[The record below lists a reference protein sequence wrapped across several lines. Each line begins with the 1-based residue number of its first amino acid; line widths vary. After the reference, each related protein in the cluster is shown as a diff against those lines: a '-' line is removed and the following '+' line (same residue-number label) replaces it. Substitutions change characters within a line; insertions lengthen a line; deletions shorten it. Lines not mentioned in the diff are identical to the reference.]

1 MNNKKILAAL
11 ATIGLAAGALMGVA
25 GPAIASQ
32 SDDTGHTPVGVCH
45 AKPADTAAQGW
56 NDITVDDDSVVD
68 SAHNTEHSAD
78 IIADSASLPGGKN
91 LSAVF
96 FGYTGAEIIAN
107 GCALPQAPD
116 PLVATAE
123 VSFVPATCDAPEQ
136 LVLGATS
143 NASFGTDTDAS
154 ALGYDVVATADAG
167 AEFAGG
173 DPTKSF
179 AGTLDDVLDP
189 SDPAC
194 EDDEPLVATAE
205 VSFVPATCDAPE
217 QLVLGATSNASFGG
231 DTDASALGYD
241 VVATADAGAEFADG
255 DPATKSFVG
264 TLDDVLDPSDPACAE
279 EEHEK
284 ITLCHAKPADTAAQG
299 WVEVEVDDNAVVT
312 SAHFEEHDADIIPI
326 SPGVPDGKN
335 LDTVFSGFTGSQ
347 ILANDCVL
355 PEPGVATATVSFI
368 DATCVVGEK
377 LILGAVSNASW
388 GSATNLTGPQDYSFA
403 ATANA
408 GAEFADGDPGD
419 DTKKTFEGSLDGP
432 LPATDPACDLT
443 TLDLVMPEVSS
454 VQPTCTAAGS
464 YTLGAAAG
472 YNPAY
477 VKWTV
482 DGVTD
487 VPSGTYAVTTSRI
500 VTIVAVPVAPHGF
513 EFGWVQP
520 APIGFTVPG
529 ATACDDLPT
538 LAFTG
543 STSNSD
549 AGLLIAGGLL
559 FMGLAGVYARRRLVS
574 RSE

>member
-1 MNNKKILAAL
+1 MNKQKILAAL
-11 ATIGLAAGALMGVA
+11 ATIGLAAGALVGIA
-25 GPAIASQ
+25 APAMA
-32 SDDTGHTPVGVCH
+32 DKPETGHTPVGVCH
-45 AKPADTAAQGW
+45 ATPADTAAQGW
-56 NDITVDDDSVVD
+56 NAITVDDDSVVT
-68 SAHNTEHSAD
+68 SAHNEEHSAD

-91 LSAVF
+91 LSTVF
-96 FGYTGAEIIAN
+96 FGHTGAEIIAN
-107 GCALPQAPD
+107 GCVLPADPE

-154 ALGYDVVATADAG
+154 ALGYNVVATADVG
-167 AEFAGG
+167 SEFADG
-173 DPTKSF
+173 DPATKSF
-179 AGTLDDVLDP
+179 VGTLDDVLDP

-194 EDDEPLVATAE
+194 YSAEPLVATAE

-231 DTDASALGYD
+231 DTDASALGFD

-284 ITLCHAKPADTAAQG
+284 ITLCHATPADTAAQG
-299 WVEVEVDDNAVVT
+299 WTEIEVDDSAVVT
-312 SAHFEEHDADIIPI
+312 SAHFEEHSADIIPI

-335 LDTVFSGFTGSQ
+335 LDTLFSGFTGQQ
-347 ILANDCVL
+347 IIDNDCVL
-355 PEPGVATATVSFI
+355 PEAGVATAVVSFVP
-368 DATCVVGEK
+368 ATCLAAEQLV
-377 LILGAVSNASW
+377 LGAISNATF
-388 GSATNLTGPQDYSFA
+388 GADTDASALGYSVV
-403 ATANA
+403 ATADA
-408 GAEFADGDPGD
+408 GSVFADGDEGD
-419 DTKKTFEGSLDGP
+419 NTKKTFAGTLDGP
-432 LPATDPACDLT
+432 LPSDDPACDLT
-443 TLDLVMPEVSS
+443 TLDLVMPQVTS
-454 VQPTCTAAGS
+454 VQPTCTASGS

-487 VPSGTYAVTTSRI
+487 VASGTYPVTTSRI

-520 APIGFTVPG
+520 APIAFTVPS
-529 ATACDDLPT
+529 ASACDDLPT

-543 STSNSD
+543 STSDSD

-559 FMGLAGVYARRRLVS
+559 FLGVAGVYARRRLVT